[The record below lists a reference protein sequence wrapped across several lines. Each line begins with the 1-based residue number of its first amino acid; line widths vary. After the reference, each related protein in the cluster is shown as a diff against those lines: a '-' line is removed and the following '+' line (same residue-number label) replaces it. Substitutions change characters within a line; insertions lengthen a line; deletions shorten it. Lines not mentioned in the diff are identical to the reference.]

1 MSSGR
6 SLSMFS
12 TSTMSVNPDITEAHG
27 LRGWYD
33 SIGHE
38 QTFNTYSSSGGGAAG
53 GGPAFNRAEMRTL
66 NDVKEAELGTS
77 DRQDFFSCR
86 GTVLHIKGDNLAY
99 PACQTPSCNKKVVQD
114 ADGWRCEKC
123 DRTFA
128 APEYRSVSRIHIST
142 CSKSLYRYI
151 MSMAVSDYTGQAWL
165 QGFNDVGVVV
175 FGMPADNLVQIKV
188 KTIFCALLPS
198 LTTFR

>member
-1 MSSGR
+1 MCSGR

-12 TSTMSVNPDITEAHG
+12 STTMTINPDITEAHG

-33 SIGHE
+33 SVGRE
-38 QTFNTYSSSGGGAAG
+38 QTFQMYSGLGGGAG
-53 GGPAFNRAEMRTL
+53 GGQAFNRAEMRTL

-86 GTVLHIKGDNLAY
+86 GTILHIKGDNLAY
-99 PACQTPSCNKKVVQD
+99 PACQTPQCNKKVVQD

-128 APEYRSVSRIHIST
+128 APEYRYESSLLSCCLLIHFVGTSCRWPSQTTPVKRGFRDSTTSVS
-142 CSKSLYRYI
+142 
-151 MSMAVSDYTGQAWL
+151 
-165 QGFNDVGVVV
+165 
-175 FGMPADNLVQIKV
+175 
-188 KTIFCALLPS
+188 
-198 LTTFR
+198 